1 MKVVFALGGSVVVP
15 DKVDEKYVEKFA
27 EFALELAKKHT
38 LAIVVGGGKTARR
51 AIAEARKRGENEVQC
66 DYAGIEASRY
76 NASVVSQAMGIEP
89 FIPKTLLEAK
99 KILGTEGIILMGG
112 TEPGHST
119 DAVATLLAE
128 LIDAD
133 LILKVTD
140 VDGIYDKDPQTH
152 KNARM
157 FKELPI
163 SQLEDMTKG
172 LSQAAGKY
180 ELFDMLAVKIL
191 KRSGIKCIVLN
202 GRELKNMEKAIGGK
216 KFKGTLI
223 Q

>member
-1 MKVVFALGGSVVVP
+1 MKIVFALGGSVVVP
-15 DKVDEKYVEKFA
+15 DKVDEKYVAKFA

-66 DYAGIEASRY
+66 DYAGIGASRY
-76 NASVVSQAMGIEP
+76 NASIISQAMSIEP
-89 FIPKTLLEAK
+89 FIPETLLDAK
-99 KILGTEGIILMGG
+99 KILETEGIILMGG

-119 DAVATLLAE
+119 DAVAALLAE

-140 VDGIYDKDPQTH
+140 VDGIYDKDPQEH
-152 KNARM
+152 KGAKM
-157 FKELPI
+157 FEKLPVD
-163 SQLEDMTKG
+163 QLESMVRG

-180 ELFDMLAVKIL
+180 ELFDLLAVKIL
-191 KRSGIKCIVLN
+191 KRSHIKCIVLN
-202 GRELKNMEKAIGGK
+202 GRDLKNMGDVIGGK